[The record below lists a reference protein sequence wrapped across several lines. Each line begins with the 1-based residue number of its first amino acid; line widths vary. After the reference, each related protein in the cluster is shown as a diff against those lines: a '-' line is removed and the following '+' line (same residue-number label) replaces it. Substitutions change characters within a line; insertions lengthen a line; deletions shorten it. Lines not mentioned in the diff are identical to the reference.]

1 LCVLNSLVFQ
11 NRYCA
16 SAQNVRQHFTMT
28 NLDKIIGHN
37 FTENLLGDGDVIS
50 KGREFKAS
58 DIELKNADFSE
69 YEFYIHNSGFY
80 YIHFLELCQQLE
92 NVPEL
97 LSNFRYDSNS
107 KISRGD
113 HLTYNLENYIIRLTS
128 ISDRILQTINA
139 TFHLC
144 IDEKDVNERVILNNL
159 KVSRTN
165 LPKHYNEFRK
175 SLKEY
180 TGDRNTIVHRH
191 SYLDKEL
198 KRIQIF
204 YHKELTKKMLAD
216 SDKANGLKEIRKA
229 ILTKFL
235 ADKKKEFHTTNENC
249 FKTILPILD
258 ILEDQYKKMKQ
269 KLK

>member
-1 LCVLNSLVFQ
+1 
-11 NRYCA
+11 
-16 SAQNVRQHFTMT
+16 MT
-28 NLDKIIGHN
+28 TLDKIIGHN
-37 FTENLLGDGDVIS
+37 FTQNLRGDSEIIS
-50 KGREFKAS
+50 KGRRFKAI
-58 DIELKNADFSE
+58 DTELENPDFSE
-69 YEFYIHNSGFY
+69 YEFYIHNTGFY
-80 YIHFLELCQQLE
+80 YVHLLELCKQLE

-139 TFHLC
+139 VFHLC

-159 KVSRTN
+159 KVSRTG
-165 LPKHYNEFRK
+165 LTKFYNEFRK

-216 SDKANGLKEIRKA
+216 SEDGSGFKEIRKVV
-229 ILTKFL
+229 LTKFL
-235 ADKKKEFHTTNENC
+235 TDKKKEFHSTNEKC
-249 FKTILPILD
+249 FKTIIPILD
-258 ILEDQYKKMKQ
+258 ILEDQYTKMKN